1 MFETVLGRLQALAQA
16 EGFDPQPG
24 TVINGELRAYA
35 AGIALVYDQL
45 TDAREGAY
53 AATAAGENLWRW
65 LTVRG
70 LLPGDTLQETR
81 QKLLARRQMPWGDFS
96 LAGFQQALSDLCGAD
111 ATYHCTDGNL
121 ELVIPAAAR
130 ANLGRLLR
138 DWVPPFLY
146 AYLSGSGRTWNALD
160 ADAVPYAVF
169 DRAALPFDI
178 LDTEDE
184 HEQYQQNHQLKTE

>member
-35 AGIALVYDQL
+35 VGIALVYDQL
-45 TDAREGAY
+45 TDTREGAF
-53 AATAAGENLWRW
+53 AATAAEENLWRW

-96 LAGFQQALSDLCGAD
+96 RAGQFGS
-111 ATYHCTDGNL
+111 
-121 ELVIPAAAR
+121 PAAGLGSTLSLCPFVGQR
-130 ANLGRLLR
+130 AHLECVGRR
-138 DWVPPFLY
+138 R
-146 AYLSGSGRTWNALD
+146 GALCR
-160 ADAVPYAVF
+160 F
-169 DRAALPFDI
+169 
-178 LDTEDE
+178 
-184 HEQYQQNHQLKTE
+184 

>member
-1 MFETVLGRLQALAQA
+1 MFETVLGRLQALEQA

-24 TVINGELRAYA
+24 TVIDGELRAYA

-45 TDAREGAY
+45 TDTREGAF
-53 AATAAGENLWRW
+53 AATAAEENLWRW

-121 ELVIPAAAR
+121 ELVIPAAGR
-130 ANLGRLLR
+130 AHLGRLLR

-146 AYLSGSGRTWNALD
+146 AHLSSSGRTWNALD

-178 LDTEDE
+178 LDTED
-184 HEQYQQNHQLKTE
+184 

>member
-45 TDAREGAY
+45 TDAREGAF
-53 AATAAGENLWRW
+53 AATAAEENLWRW

-81 QKLLARRQMPWGDFS
+81 QKLLTRRQMPWGDFS
-96 LAGFQQALSDLCGAD
+96 LAGFQQALSDLCGR
-111 ATYHCTDGNL
+111 NL
-121 ELVIPAAAR
+121 SLHGRRSETGDPCRRAGQFGSPAAGLGSTFSLCPFVGQR
-130 ANLGRLLR
+130 AHLECVGRR
-138 DWVPPFLY
+138 R
-146 AYLSGSGRTWNALD
+146 GALC
-160 ADAVPYAVF
+160 
-169 DRAALPFDI
+169 RL
-178 LDTEDE
+178 
-184 HEQYQQNHQLKTE
+184 

>member
-16 EGFDPQPG
+16 EGFDPRPG
-24 TVINGELRAYA
+24 TVIDGELQGYA
-35 AGIALVYDQL
+35 AGIALVYDRL
-45 TDAREGAY
+45 TDTRDGAF

-70 LLPGDTLQETR
+70 LLPGTTRQETR
-81 QKLLARRQMPWGDFS
+81 QKLQARRQMPWGDFS
-96 LAGFQQALSDLCGAD
+96 LAGFQQALHDLCGAD
-111 ATYHCTDGNL
+111 AAYTCTDGDL
-121 ELVIPAAAR
+121 ELTVPAAGR

-146 AYLSGSGRTWNALD
+146 AHLPGSGRTWNALD
-160 ADAVPYAVF
+160 ADAVPYAAF

-178 LDTEDE
+178 LDTED
-184 HEQYQQNHQLKTE
+184 

>member
-24 TVINGELRAYA
+24 TVIDGELRAYA

-45 TDAREGAY
+45 TDTREGAF
-53 AATAAGENLWRW
+53 AATAAEENLWRW

-121 ELVIPAAAR
+121 ELVILPPR
-130 ANLGRLLR
+130 GPI
-138 DWVPPFLY
+138 WVACCGTGFRPF
-146 AYLSGSGRTWNALD
+146 SM
-160 ADAVPYAVF
+160 PIC
-169 DRAALPFDI
+169 RAAGAPGMRWTQTRCLMPSLTGQRCPLIF
-178 LDTEDE
+178 
-184 HEQYQQNHQLKTE
+184 

>member
-146 AYLSGSGRTWNALD
+146 ALLSGSGRTWNALD
-160 ADAVPYAVF
+160 SDAVPYAVF
-169 DRAALPFDI
+169 ERAALPFDI
-178 LDTEDE
+178 LDTED
-184 HEQYQQNHQLKTE
+184 

>member
-24 TVINGELRAYA
+24 TGIDGELRAYA

-45 TDAREGAY
+45 TDAREGAF
-53 AATAAGENLWRW
+53 AATAAEENLWRW

-70 LLPGDTLQETR
+70 LLP
-81 QKLLARRQMPWGDFS
+81 ARRQMSWGDFS
-96 LAGFQQALSDLCGAD
+96 LAGFQQALGDLCGAD
-111 ATYHCTDGNL
+111 ATYHCTDGDL
-121 ELVIPAAAR
+121 KLVIPAAGR

-146 AYLSGSGRTWNALD
+146 AHLSGSGRTWNALD

-178 LDTEDE
+178 LDTED
-184 HEQYQQNHQLKTE
+184 

>member
-24 TVINGELRAYA
+24 TVIDGELRAYA

-45 TDAREGAY
+45 TDAREGAF
-53 AATAAGENLWRW
+53 AATAAEENLWRW

-121 ELVIPAAAR
+121 ELV
-130 ANLGRLLR
+130 
-138 DWVPPFLY
+138 PPFLY
-146 AYLSGSGRTWNALD
+146 AHLSGSGRTWNALD

-178 LDTEDE
+178 LDTED
-184 HEQYQQNHQLKTE
+184 

>member
-24 TVINGELRAYA
+24 TVIDGELRAYA
-35 AGIALVYDQL
+35 AGIAWVYDQL
-45 TDAREGAY
+45 TDTREGAF
-53 AATAAGENLWRW
+53 AATAAEENLWRW

-96 LAGFQQALSDLCGAD
+96 LAGFQQALSDLCGAG

-121 ELVIPAAAR
+121 ELVIPAAGR
-130 ANLGRLLR
+130 AN
-138 DWVPPFLY
+138 WVACCGTGFHPFSMPICRAAGAPGMRWTQTRCRMPFLTGQRCP
-146 AYLSGSGRTWNALD
+146 LI
-160 ADAVPYAVF
+160 F
-169 DRAALPFDI
+169 
-178 LDTEDE
+178 
-184 HEQYQQNHQLKTE
+184 

>member
-35 AGIALVYDQL
+35 AGIAWVYDQL
-45 TDAREGAY
+45 TDAREGAF
-53 AATAAGENLWRW
+53 AATAAEENLWRW

-70 LLPGDTLQETR
+70 LLPGDTLQGTR

-96 LAGFQQALSDLCGAD
+96 LAGFQQALSDLCGAG

-121 ELVIPAAAR
+121 ELVIPAAGR
-130 ANLGRLLR
+130 VHLGRLLR

-146 AYLSGSGRTWNALD
+146 AHLSGSGRTWNALD

-169 DRAALPFDI
+169 DRAALPFDF
-178 LDTEDE
+178 LDTED
-184 HEQYQQNHQLKTE
+184 

>member
-96 LAGFQQALSDLCGAD
+96 LAGF
-111 ATYHCTDGNL
+111 
-121 ELVIPAAAR
+121 
-130 ANLGRLLR
+130 
-138 DWVPPFLY
+138 
-146 AYLSGSGRTWNALD
+146 
-160 ADAVPYAVF
+160 
-169 DRAALPFDI
+169 
-178 LDTEDE
+178 
-184 HEQYQQNHQLKTE
+184 